1 MGLTRTWGA
10 RGSPCCLAEPG
21 FPPLWGAV
29 LGPPEWSPLCLL
41 PLSLPALLLLLPAG
55 SLVSTNGSL
64 PVLWPCFCSVPFSAP
79 YLYSPRKDLSGGS
92 LDLLAPGPWLEAC
105 LGFRHQCAELRQ
117 EDGLHDMKHGLAN
130 NFQVF

>member
-55 SLVSTNGSL
+55 SLHLSTGSWFPPTAPFLCSGPASAQCLSL
-64 PVLWPCFCSVPFSAP
+64 PHIYIPQEKTSAEALWIFWPQ
-79 YLYSPRKDLSGGS
+79 
-92 LDLLAPGPWLEAC
+92 APG
-105 LGFRHQCAELRQ
+105 
-117 EDGLHDMKHGLAN
+117 
-130 NFQVF
+130 